1 MTATTGYLLL
11 GPLVLFAPLYALRGL
26 KRWGAL
32 LAAVGLALEAFACIR
47 LPADAGVALLGQT
60 LVLDDA
66 ARMALAWASGAS
78 AVLALA
84 AALLPDYASF
94 APFLLPAMA
103 GAGAALA
110 VEPGPTSLVALGLVF
125 PLAVW
130 LFQATGARVGRG
142 ASRAV
147 AMGAVG
153 LCAFAV
159 SDVLL
164 ARALTAE
171 VEQTPPW
178 AALGTL
184 AVVGAAAY
192 LGLFPFWAW
201 VRGMADAGQPL
212 AAGWMM
218 GVLQPIVLVGLARAC
233 VRYPELLASAQA
245 RQMAVAVAAV
255 GVVVGAAFAVASNRP
270 SRTLAYTALV
280 GMSVLALRLFG
291 ADGRASGAF
300 WFAAAAYSASVALAA
315 IALASV
321 EGGSARRLDEWAGA
335 AREHAAGIAPLAVA
349 ALGLCGLPA
358 GVGFW
363 VHAPLGAP
371 LAPVPAWVGLVA
383 RAAPLVA
390 SLGWGRVLWVSVHPS
405 LAPHAQ
411 CGRLA
416 RAYLWA
422 LVAAG
427 VGLFLWPSLLMRLGE
442 TFATA
447 LGSL

>member
-32 LAAVGLALEAFACIR
+32 LVAVGLALEAFACIR

-66 ARMALAWASGAS
+66 GRMALAWASGAS

-84 AALLPDYASF
+84 AALLPDCASF

-103 GAGAALA
+103 GAGAVLA

-164 ARALTAE
+164 ARALAAE

-212 AAGWMM
+212 AAG
-218 GVLQPIVLVGLARAC
+218 G
-233 VRYPELLASAQA
+233 
-245 RQMAVAVAAV
+245 
-255 GVVVGAAFAVASNRP
+255 
-270 SRTLAYTALV
+270 
-280 GMSVLALRLFG
+280 
-291 ADGRASGAF
+291 
-300 WFAAAAYSASVALAA
+300 
-315 IALASV
+315 
-321 EGGSARRLDEWAGA
+321 
-335 AREHAAGIAPLAVA
+335 
-349 ALGLCGLPA
+349 
-358 GVGFW
+358 
-363 VHAPLGAP
+363 
-371 LAPVPAWVGLVA
+371 
-383 RAAPLVA
+383 
-390 SLGWGRVLWVSVHPS
+390 
-405 LAPHAQ
+405 
-411 CGRLA
+411 
-416 RAYLWA
+416 
-422 LVAAG
+422 
-427 VGLFLWPSLLMRLGE
+427 
-442 TFATA
+442 
-447 LGSL
+447 